1 MARLNKVCPQLP
13 AADVN
18 EAARWYRDK
27 LGFTINR
34 IYPEHGFAIVRR
46 RDDIEI
52 HFWTCKERR
61 IAEHTSAYF
70 RVDDINALHATLADA
85 NDGGRL
91 SEVADRA
98 WGMREFYVWDPD
110 GNLLKFGV
118 PTPAAAE

>member
-1 MARLNKVCPQLP
+1 MS
-13 AADVN
+13 
-18 EAARWYRDK
+18 
-27 LGFTINR
+27 
-34 IYPEHGFAIVRR
+34 

-61 IAEHTSAYF
+61 IAEDTSAYF
-70 RVDDINALHATLADA
+70 NVDDVDALHATLSEA

-91 SEVADRA
+91 SEVADRP

-118 PTPAAAE
+118 SRSTAGE

>member
-13 AADVN
+13 AADVS

-34 IYPEHGFAIVRR
+34 FYPEHGFAIVR

-70 RVDDINALHATLADA
+70 RVDDTLCTRLWPQRTTAAGSARSPTVHGACA
-85 NDGGRL
+85 N
-91 SEVADRA
+91 S
-98 WGMREFYVWDPD
+98 
-110 GNLLKFGV
+110 
-118 PTPAAAE
+118 TC

>member
-18 EAARWYRDK
+18 EAATWYRDK

-34 IYPEHGFAIVRR
+34 VYPEHGFAIVC

-52 HFWTCKERR
+52 HFWTCTERR

-70 RVDDINALHATLADA
+70 RVDDLDALHATLAGA

>member
-13 AADVN
+13 AVDVS

-34 IYPEHGFAIVRR
+34 FYPEHGFAIVS

-61 IAEHTSAYF
+61 IAETRRPISGSTTLMLCTRLWSERTTAAGSARSPTVNGACENF
-70 RVDDINALHATLADA
+70 TCGTRTATC
-85 NDGGRL
+85 
-91 SEVADRA
+91 
-98 WGMREFYVWDPD
+98 
-110 GNLLKFGV
+110 
-118 PTPAAAE
+118 

>member
-27 LGFTINR
+27 LGFTISR
-34 IYPEHGFAIVRR
+34 FYPEHGFAIVRR
-46 RDDIEI
+46 DDIEV

-70 RVDDINALHATLADA
+70 RVDDLDALHATLAGA

-118 PTPAAAE
+118 PAPGAAE